1 MLLAI
6 LLVVTPVA
14 LLARPA
20 TYGKAKCTGMC
31 CRPPARHTVDP
42 VSAAPSLA
50 ANSVSERKEMTCER
64 GVAAHLAMCLIPS
77 NAGNDYGAVAPL
89 PPVILTTVVPIAGP
103 QWFREALPLLSGFS
117 LSGILP
123 APFKPPRS

>member
-1 MLLAI
+1 MVHRRSIRCQSMLLAI

-20 TYGKAKCTGMC
+20 TYCKAKCTGMC

-50 ANSVSERKEMTCER
+50 ATNRASERKEMTCER
-64 GVAAHLAMCLIPS
+64 GVAAHFAMCLTPS
-77 NAGNDYGAVAPL
+77 NAGNDYGAFAPL
-89 PPVILTTVVPIAGP
+89 PPVILSTVAPIAGP
-103 QWFREALPLLSGFS
+103 QWSREALPLLSGFS
-117 LSGILP
+117 LS
-123 APFKPPRS
+123 